1 MRAPDRILL
10 AHGAGGRLTREL
22 VEGLFLPAFANPGL
36 EELDD
41 AAVLPELPPGRPAL
55 TTDAHVVDPPVFAG
69 GDLGSLSVNGTVNDL
84 AMAGARPLWLTWAVI
99 LEEGLEGTLLATCV
113 EGARAAAEVAGVRIV
128 AGDTKTVPR
137 GKGDRIFAITA
148 GLGVVPPGREVSDR
162 RIEPGDAILVT
173 GTVGDHGATVMAHR
187 HGMEGAGL
195 ASDCAPLNGL
205 LETLWDAGVPLHA
218 LHDPTRGGVATTCNE
233 AASRSGLA
241 FVLDRQALPVAPPVR
256 AVCEMLG
263 LDPFY
268 LACEGRALL
277 WLPGTEAGRALEILR
292 SHPLGRNAAHI
303 GEVREPSPG
312 HAPVEVRT
320 VSGALRPL
328 DLLSGMDLPRIC

>member
-1 MRAPDRILL
+1 MKTPERILL

-22 VEGLFLPAFANPGL
+22 VERLFLPAFANPEL
-36 EELDD
+36 EDLDD

-55 TTDAHVVDPPVFAG
+55 TTDGHVVDPPVFAG

-84 AMAGARPLWLTWAVI
+84 VMAGARPLWLTWAVI
-99 LEEGLEGTLLATCV
+99 LEEGLEGELLATCV
-113 EGARAAAEVAGVRIV
+113 EGARRAAEEAGVRIA

-137 GKGDRIFAITA
+137 GKGDRIFAVTA
-148 GLGVVPPGREVSDR
+148 GLGVVPPGRMVHDR
-162 RIEPGDAILVT
+162 RIAPGDAILVT
-173 GTVGDHGATVMAHR
+173 GTVGDHGATIMAHR
-187 HGMEGAGL
+187 HGMESTEL
-195 ASDCAPLNGL
+195 VSDCAALNGL
-205 LETLWDAGVPLHA
+205 LEPLWEAGIPIHA

-233 AASRSGLA
+233 AAARSGLR
-241 FVLDRQALPVAPPVR
+241 FVLDHRALPVAPAVH
-256 AVCEMLG
+256 AVCELLG

-268 LACEGRALL
+268 LACEGRALV
-277 WLPGTEAGRALEILR
+277 WLPEAEADRGLEILR
-292 SHPLGRNAAHI
+292 GHPLGRGSARI
-303 GEVREPSPG
+303 GEVVEPAPG